1 MYITGNGDKIRV
13 YTCNYVFVKYLLL
26 RKMAIELMC
35 KNICKN
41 NIDLFCDGANRNLQI
56 NVGRVKASSAQFPQH
71 KIKLD

>member
-1 MYITGNGDKIRV
+1 
-13 YTCNYVFVKYLLL
+13 
-26 RKMAIELMC
+26 MAIELMC